1 LSASQAPSS
10 ALKSHHLLSKAII
23 SSEENHHVLWRKRGV
38 EVRFRLVESAS
49 FKFFFFFFSGIDSR
63 KRGGTKEKGE
73 RKVVRI
79 PEIDSST
86 PKKEP
91 NF

>member
-1 LSASQAPSS
+1 
-10 ALKSHHLLSKAII
+10 
-23 SSEENHHVLWRKRGV
+23 
-38 EVRFRLVESAS
+38 VESAS
-49 FKFFFFFFSGIDSR
+49 FKFFFFFSGVDSR
-63 KRGGTKEKGE
+63 TRKSE

-91 NF
+91 NKRKKQKEK